1 MDPPNL
7 VKGPPSQKLRHQLNP
22 PTQSSNSKVTPPEKF
37 LRPFSSPGWR
47 KDGVCPV
54 LLAAPKNGWKAADR
68 PQTASTVSTLGN
80 ECCSCP
86 VHLVAPSW
94 WAQCG
99 SWEPAISAP
108 AIGLAHPGP
117 SVRFHPLLRDYW
129 ESPNNLRG
137 ENMLGL
143 FQGGGGGCQ
152 TCQVVLSGPVELISN
167 SFVTLIF
174 YTDLQFLCKGK
185 WTTLGVL
192 LQRPLVS
199 ECVILSIPRIEEFEA
214 KSSVHV
220 GFLLI
225 WAKMVSNSSSRKDL
239 ILKKWEQRFCDDWQ
253 PSLTDILPMG
263 QN

>member
-1 MDPPNL
+1 MKERRGLPRPARSPKKW
-7 VKGPPSQKLRHQLNP
+7 VKGSRQTTDSLYCLYFRKWMLFLSRSSGSTLLVGSVRVLGAGHLCPGYRLGPPWTISPLSSSPQGLLR
-22 PTQSSNSKVTPPEKF
+22 VTKQPQRRKHVG
-37 LRPFSSPGWR
+37 PFS
-47 KDGVCPV
+47 
-54 LLAAPKNGWKAADR
+54 
-68 PQTASTVSTLGN
+68 
-80 ECCSCP
+80 
-86 VHLVAPSW
+86 
-94 WAQCG
+94 
-99 SWEPAISAP
+99 
-108 AIGLAHPGP
+108 
-117 SVRFHPLLRDYW
+117 
-129 ESPNNLRG
+129 
-137 ENMLGL
+137 
-143 FQGGGGGCQ
+143 GGGGCQ